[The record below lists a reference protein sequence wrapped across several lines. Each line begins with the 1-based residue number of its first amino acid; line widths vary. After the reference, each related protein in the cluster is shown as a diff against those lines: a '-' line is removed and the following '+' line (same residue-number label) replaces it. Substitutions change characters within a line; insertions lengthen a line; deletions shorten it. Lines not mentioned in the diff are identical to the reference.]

1 MDRLEDKN
9 PGNSI
14 VDCVIPFLT
23 AAQGGHLKICE
34 FFINQLTDKNPGQ
47 NGWTPFHE
55 AARSG
60 KLDVCKLF
68 MEKLEETNPISNNGL
83 TVLHAAAH
91 GGHAN
96 VYEFLMEKFDD
107 KNPQTNGG
115 WTPLHIAAQHGHLEV
130 CALILKNI
138 QTIKGLMVQCNGK
151 TPLALASEN
160 ERFMCMLGINSRLQ
174 SLLLYHTRKA
184 RPGLFENL

>member
-151 TPLALASEN
+151 TPLTLASEN
-160 ERFMCMLGINSRLQ
+160 EHFMCMLGINSRLQ
-174 SLLLYHTRKA
+174 SLLLYHTGKA

>member
-83 TVLHAAAH
+83 TVLYAPRMEVTQMYM
-91 GGHAN
+91 N
-96 VYEFLMEKFDD
+96 SLWKSLM
-107 KNPQTNGG
+107 
-115 WTPLHIAAQHGHLEV
+115 
-130 CALILKNI
+130 
-138 QTIKGLMVQCNGK
+138 IKTHKLMVAG
-151 TPLALASEN
+151 
-160 ERFMCMLGINSRLQ
+160 
-174 SLLLYHTRKA
+174 LL
-184 RPGLFENL
+184 FI